1 MAAMWKAESGTVSM
15 DLISVLVMGE
25 STGQLRPHIFMKS
38 ITQFL
43 WTQGK
48 RNQFLWSQFLYVLCC
63 ILELQSRR
71 GVGGG
76 DCFKLLPQHLNKME

>member
-38 ITQFL
+38 VTQFL
-43 WTQGK
+43 WTQRK
-48 RNQFLWSQFLYVLCC
+48 RNQFLQSQFLYVVCC
-63 ILELQSRR
+63 ILELQSRK
-71 GVGGG
+71 VVCGGE
-76 DCFKLLPQHLNKME
+76 LLQATAPAP